1 MRERVVMAE
10 SSDIYHDYRVQ
21 KEAST
26 LAAAGYDVLVY
37 GFRNG
42 RRSPP
47 GSAFPFALRTLPVAS
62 RRYRALRNLT
72 MFVDI
77 ALINLVLVGTR
88 ARCYHAH
95 NTMFLVGMW
104 LGSRLHGGRF
114 FYDAHE
120 VQWELG
126 RVEAA
131 LEARFICRAD
141 GIINVAPGR
150 ARAMAAR
157 YGISLERITVVSNYP
172 VFDHGAAAPAA
183 AGTDGSVRLV
193 FSGGFNLKNNRL
205 DLLLGAL
212 RRVPGVD
219 LSLMAFGYGNGEE
232 VLRRLMSEYGL
243 GGRVRFLPLVKP
255 HEVMGAIRGYDAAVN
270 LLINPRNDIAIRFP
284 SVNKMYEYL
293 AAGLPILCSD
303 IEGFEEEFV
312 REGVAVSVNALDE
325 ASIADGLRA
334 LVENRARLPKMK
346 ERAVELA
353 RDRYNWATQG
363 ARLAAL
369 YHRLAPAAPAPR

>member
-1 MRERVVMAE
+1 MRERIVMAE

-21 KEAST
+21 KEALT

-37 GFRNG
+37 GFRNSRQRPAG
-42 RRSPP
+42 
-47 GSAFPFALRTLPVAS
+47 ATFPFALRTLPVAS

-72 MFVDI
+72 MLIDI
-77 ALINLVLVGTR
+77 ALINLVLVATR

-114 FYDAHE
+114 IYDAHE

-126 RVEAA
+126 RVPAA
-131 LEARFICRAD
+131 LEACFIRRAD
-141 GIINVAPGR
+141 GIINVASGR

-157 YGISLERITVVSNYP
+157 YGIPLERITVVSNYP
-172 VFDHGAAAPAA
+172 VFDPYVAAPAA
-183 AGTDGSVRLV
+183 AGADGPVRLV
-193 FSGGFNLKNNRL
+193 FSGGFNLDNNRL

-212 RRVPGVD
+212 RHVPGVD
-219 LSLMAFGYGNGEE
+219 LSLMAFGYGDGEE
-232 VLRRLMSEYGL
+232 VLRRLIAGYGL
-243 GGRVRFLPLVKP
+243 AERVRFLPLVKP
-255 HEVMGAIRGYDAAVN
+255 HEVMGAIRGFDAAVN
-270 LLINPRNDIAIRFP
+270 LLINPRDDIAIRFP

-303 IEGFEEEFV
+303 IEGFQEEFV

-325 ASIADGLRA
+325 ASIADGLRS
-334 LVENRARLPKMK
+334 LVGNRARLPKMK

-363 ARLAAL
+363 AQLTAL
-369 YHRLAPAAPAPR
+369 YHRLAPAVSAPN